1 MISMAGSGHTAPPAT
16 IQTFPAS
23 RLQKRPEPPRA
34 TASLIL
40 NNMYYSRHAEAR
52 ATVLLSLT
60 TVTVDRSVARGTL
73 ALPSWLSMGAPMAVT
88 IRLLQTLVRLAEPIE
103 DAWCAR
109 AL

>member
-1 MISMAGSGHTAPPAT
+1 MAGSGHTAPPAT

-23 RLQKRPEPPRA
+23 RLQKRPEPPPA
-34 TASLIL
+34 TASMVL

-52 ATVLLSLT
+52 RLPRSSEVQS
-60 TVTVDRSVARGTL
+60 RSVARGTL